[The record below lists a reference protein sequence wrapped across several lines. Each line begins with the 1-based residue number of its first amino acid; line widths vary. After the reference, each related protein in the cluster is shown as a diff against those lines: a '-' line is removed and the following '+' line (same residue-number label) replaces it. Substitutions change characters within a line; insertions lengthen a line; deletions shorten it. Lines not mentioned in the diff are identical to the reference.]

1 MAHPLNHPVY
11 DPNKR
16 RVVAGY
22 GILQPRVEPSLP
34 KTAASLYLRMQG
46 SLSGIDPYTKASS
59 DVYQDLFGEGSYI
72 GKGIYD
78 IDVFEQV
85 LNGRFPENRILSHD
99 LLEGC
104 YARSGLISDVHL
116 YEESP
121 SQYKTDVQRHH
132 RWIRGD
138 WQIGAWMFPLERDS
152 RGRFS
157 KNRLSGL
164 SKWKIFDNLRRSVTP
179 LALTLLL
186 LTGWTVL
193 PLPWLWTAVVTVIVL
208 LPLGAAATWQLI
220 NKPDDITITSHV
232 IEVGISVRNFLIRF
246 VFGLAVLPYEAYK
259 NTDAIVRTIWRL
271 VISHRKL
278 LEWVPSAA
286 SNRFG
291 TNGLLAVYAA
301 MWIAPFLSILTVGA
315 LIYFN
320 AIALLVASPILILWL
335 FAPAIAWYLS
345 KTPKELKPSLSESQN
360 LFLHKTARRTWSFF
374 EEFVKAEENWL
385 PPDNFQEHPAPVIA
399 HRTSPTNMGL
409 ALLANLAA
417 YDFGYISGW
426 EMAERCNNT
435 LTTMRKMERYE
446 GHFYNW
452 YNTLSLSPLHPKYV
466 STVDTGNLVG
476 HLLTLRQGLI
486 SQLVQPILKK
496 KRL

>member
-34 KTAASLYLRMQG
+34 KTAASLYLKMQG

-208 LPLGAAATWQLI
+208 LPLVAAATWQLI

-345 KTPKELKPSLSESQN
+345 KAPKELKPSLSESQN
-360 LFLHKTARRTWSFF
+360 LFLHKTAR
-374 EEFVKAEENWL
+374 
-385 PPDNFQEHPAPVIA
+385 
-399 HRTSPTNMGL
+399 
-409 ALLANLAA
+409 
-417 YDFGYISGW
+417 
-426 EMAERCNNT
+426 
-435 LTTMRKMERYE
+435 
-446 GHFYNW
+446 
-452 YNTLSLSPLHPKYV
+452 
-466 STVDTGNLVG
+466 
-476 HLLTLRQGLI
+476 
-486 SQLVQPILKK
+486 
-496 KRL
+496 